1 MLQSVIGFSLTCL
14 VSCSAAGGGPDSDA
28 TDFGAEKAKLVML
41 VVERGAA
48 KELEEA

>member
-1 MLQSVIGFSLTCL
+1 M
-14 VSCSAAGGGPDSDA
+14 SCSAAGGGPDSDA
-28 TDFGAEKAKLVML
+28 TDFGAEKAKLGAGVMP